1 MVKAITDF
9 LSSFFELVHSWVVPI
24 VPEKGIAY
32 GLAII
37 LFTIIIKTILMPL
50 NAKQIKSTMKMQEIQ
65 PLMAKIKE
73 KYKNDPQKQNEE
85 TMKLYKEKGASPF
98 AGCLPLLIQYPILIA
113 LYGVYR
119 NLPGIQGVPFLY
131 IKDLSQPD
139 HLYILPV
146 LSVLSM
152 YLSTKVLSPKT
163 DASNP
168 QAGSMGMM
176 NIIMSVM
183 IGVMSIGLPSALVLY
198 WVTSNII
205 GVVQTLVLR
214 KYYAKKDDEKK
225 EAVITEVT
233 ENKTSNRNSVKK
245 ISQEAA
251 SQLSV
256 DLDKGE
262 KDKKNK

>member
-9 LSSFFELVHSWVVPI
+9 LSAFFELVHSWVTPLF
-24 VPEKGIAY
+24 PQEGIAY

-37 LFTIIIKTILMPL
+37 LFTIIIKTILLPL
-50 NAKQIKSTMKMQEIQ
+50 NAKQIKSTIKMQELQ

-113 LYGVYR
+113 LYSVYR

-139 HLYILPV
+139 HLYILPI

-152 YLSTKVLSPKT
+152 YLSTKVMSPSGDQT
-163 DASNP
+163 NP

-176 NIIMSVM
+176 NLVMAVM
-183 IGVMSIGLPSALVLY
+183 IGVMSIGLPAALVLY
-198 WVTSNII
+198 WVTSNVI
-205 GVVQTLVLR
+205 GVVQTVALR
-214 KYYAKKDDEKK
+214 KYYANK
-225 EAVITEVT
+225 EEVVVTTT
-233 ENKTSNRNSVKK
+233 ENSVNKRGSSKK
-245 ISQEAA
+245 ISQDTA

-262 KDKKNK
+262 KNKKK